1 MAVRYMIDSDTLSY
15 VMKGRDLQL
24 RERFSKKLRQMSISS
39 VVFAEIA
46 YGLNKKASRR
56 YQAVLDTLL
65 EIVPVESW
73 SRHCAE
79 EYAKIR
85 GDLEREGTPIG
96 VLDMM
101 IAAAAKVA
109 GATLVTNNT
118 AHFSRVKGL
127 KTENWVSNSETEI
140 GRCS

>member
-1 MAVRYMIDSDTLSY
+1 
-15 VMKGRDLQL
+15 MKGRDLAL
-24 RERFSKKLRQMSISS
+24 RERFSKKLHQVSISS

-46 YGLNKKASRR
+46 YGLNKKASAR
-56 YQAVLDTLL
+56 YQAVFDTLL
-65 EIVPVESW
+65 EIVPFEPW
-73 SRHCAE
+73 SRPCSE
-79 EYAKIR
+79 EYARIR
-85 GDLEREGTPIG
+85 GDLERAGTPIG

-127 KTENWVSNSETEI
+127 KIENWVSS
-140 GRCS
+140 

>member
-1 MAVRYMIDSDTLSY
+1 MVTRYMIDSDTLSY
-15 VMKGRDLQL
+15 VMKGRDLAL
-24 RERFSKKLRQMSISS
+24 RERFSKKLHQVSISS

-46 YGLNKKASRR
+46 YGLNKKASAR
-56 YQAVLDTLL
+56 YQAVFDTLL
-65 EIVPVESW
+65 EIVPVEPW
-73 SRHCAE
+73 SRLCAE

-85 GDLEREGTPIG
+85 GSLERAGTPIG

-127 KTENWVSNSETEI
+127 KIENWVSS
-140 GRCS
+140 

>member
-1 MAVRYMIDSDTLSY
+1 MAVRYMIASDTLSY
-15 VMKGRDLQL
+15 VMKGRDPAL

-46 YGLNKKASRR
+46 YGLNKKAFVR
-56 YQAVLDTLL
+56 YQAVFDTLL
-65 EIVPVESW
+65 EIISVEPW
-73 SRHCAE
+73 SRPCAE
-79 EYAKIR
+79 EYARIR
-85 GDLEREGTPIG
+85 GELERAGTPIG

-118 AHFSRVKGL
+118 AHFSRVRGL
-127 KTENWVSNSETEI
+127 KIENWVSDTNQA
-140 GRCS
+140 